1 MAYREWHIAYR
12 NSQRTEASEV
22 AFRFEGLEIWK
33 KAREFSSNVNRV
45 TATFPSSE
53 RYALADQM
61 NRASNAP
68 ALLIAEGSGL
78 DTNAL
83 FAHRLGLAIGE
94 ISEVAA
100 ASFLAMDR
108 GYISE
113 EKKNEIY
120 EWADELARKINAF
133 RNALR

>member
-1 MAYREWHIAYR
+1 M
-12 NSQRTEASEV
+12 

-33 KAREFSSNVNRV
+33 KAREFSQQVNKV
-45 TATFPSSE
+45 TGTVPPQE

-83 FAHRLGLAIGE
+83 FMHRLGLAIGE

-100 ASFLAMDR
+100 ASFLALDR
-108 GYISE
+108 GYISV

-133 RNALR
+133 RNSLR

>member
-1 MAYREWHIAYR
+1 M
-12 NSQRTEASEV
+12 
-22 AFRFEGLEIWK
+22 AFRFEGLEIWH
-33 KAREFSSNVNRV
+33 KAREFSLKVNQV
-45 TATFPSSE
+45 TATFPPKE
-53 RYALADQM
+53 RYSLADQM

-83 FAHRLGLAIGE
+83 FSHRLGLAIGE
-94 ISEVAA
+94 ICEVAA
-100 ASFLAMDR
+100 ASFMAMDR
-108 GYISE
+108 GYFSL

-133 RNALR
+133 RNSLR